1 MCLLLVEKQKKI
13 YWDKENFKTT
23 LRARL
28 LIINFISYLA
38 LFLFGGANVFDALVE
53 KAKNDDEK
61 ALEEVVESLK
71 PLVIASIRRY
81 YNKPQE
87 YDDLIQDGNLRI
99 IESIYEY
106 NKSKQVHFLGF
117 IKMNLKFLY
126 LDKHKQKFHLSLD
139 ENIGEDDDSSRM
151 DYLVSDE
158 VDFLESIVDEENRDL
173 VEKALDTL
181 TEKQRKIIE
190 MFYWKDMAIGEIAE
204 ELGLA
209 YRTVVNTRSQAM
221 EKMRKAVKS

>member
-1 MCLLLVEKQKKI
+1 M
-13 YWDKENFKTT
+13 
-23 LRARL
+23 
-28 LIINFISYLA
+28 
-38 LFLFGGANVFDALVE
+38 FDNLVE
-53 KAKNDDEK
+53 KAKNGNKK

-81 YNKPQE
+81 YNKPKE

-106 NKSKQVHFLGF
+106 DKSKKVHFLGF

-139 ENIGEDDDSSRM
+139 ETIGEEDDSSRI

-158 VDFLESIVDEENRDL
+158 VDFLESIVDEEN
-173 VEKALDTL
+173 KALVKKALSTL

-190 MFYWKDMAIGEIAE
+190 MFYWKNMAIGDIAE
-204 ELGLA
+204 ELDLA
-209 YRTVVNTRSQAM
+209 YRTVVNTRVQAM
-221 EKMRKAVKS
+221 EKIRKAVNSW